1 MNFKQRLER
10 IAEARKGTAGTLVMP
25 FTYQGDD
32 AALQAH
38 DAAVEAKEREGFK
51 IYSVIHGAPAS
62 AHRRGD
68 VVISRSYA
76 P

>member
-1 MNFKQRLER
+1 MNIRQRLER
-10 IAEARKGTAGTLVMP
+10 IAEGRKGHAGTLVMP

-32 AALQAH
+32 ALQAH
-38 DAAVEAKEREGFK
+38 EAAVEAKEREGFK

-68 VVISRSYA
+68 VVINRSY